1 METTKR
7 RQKLVNYEIFR
18 FINGLNPG
26 ISVGRS
32 DEGSS
37 ERTVV
42 GDCRFDN
49 LSGSHLQSQ
58 GNGVVSRLRYII
70 ITRYKTLEDTRRHK
84 KQVS

>member
-7 RQKLVNYEIFR
+7 QQKLVNYEIFR
-18 FINGLNPG
+18 FVNGLNPG

-42 GDCRFDN
+42 GD
-49 LSGSHLQSQ
+49 
-58 GNGVVSRLRYII
+58 
-70 ITRYKTLEDTRRHK
+70 
-84 KQVS
+84 